1 MVIARLPCVRCT
13 ERCSSTV
20 NSPTV
25 ENYETKAREVEE
37 SRLPVFLKIGQ
48 RIVWVVYALVVV
60 SIGLKERIARRERT
74 TREARQLADN
84 ARFQV
89 ETQQYEAQQEAAR
102 VRDARQFALQ
112 QQEAQRRAAEP

>member
-1 MVIARLPCVRCT
+1 
-13 ERCSSTV
+13 V